1 MKDLAHTSFIGL
13 SVLYFVVMILYSF
26 RSEQTALGKAGLFDR
41 GSFVPWSRVV
51 EYRWFQDRSAL
62 LLIVDRWSSKSPMV
76 IFPVQEELREQVELL
91 LQEYAVDKRRQDV
104 ETALEN
110 LEQDRGSLGAA
121 SV

>member
-1 MKDLAHTSFIGL
+1 MLLPNHNDIGAKG
-13 SVLYFVVMILYSF
+13 ILD
-26 RSEQTALGKAGLFDR
+26 T

-51 EYRWFQDRSAL
+51 EYRWFENRSAL

-104 ETALEN
+104 ELALEK
-110 LEQDRGSLGAA
+110 LDSPKSSTTQA
-121 SV
+121 SPA